1 MTCADTPDDRLT
13 ILARAQET
21 LERTLRLH
29 TDVLASHAD
38 AHREHRERLA
48 QPTDNHQV
56 LLALLAASEQRLEQQ
71 RQMLATHAE
80 PMARLDVLMQAIKE
94 LLERGQNGH

>member
-1 MTCADTPDDRLT
+1 MADDYDDRLT
-13 ILARAQET
+13 ILERAQET
-21 LERTLRLH
+21 YERTLRLH

-48 QPTDNHQV
+48 QLEDNHQV
-56 LLALLAASEQRLEQQ
+56 LLDLLAASEQRLEQQ
-71 RQMLATHAE
+71 RQMLANHAE
-80 PMARLDVLMQAIKE
+80 HMARLDVLMQAIKE